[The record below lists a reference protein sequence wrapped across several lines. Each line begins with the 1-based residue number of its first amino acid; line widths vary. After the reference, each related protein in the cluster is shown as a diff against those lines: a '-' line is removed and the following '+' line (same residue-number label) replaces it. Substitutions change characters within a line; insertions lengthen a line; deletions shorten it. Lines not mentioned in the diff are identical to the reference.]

1 MGENERNWFKMQ
13 PNLMCGREMIDIC
26 EEIAKKGH
34 GTLKND
40 FIQTAPILIETTSF
54 VKTVILQ
61 KLQKIQYCKW
71 CHSKAE

>member
-1 MGENERNWFKMQ
+1 MQ
-13 PNLMCGREMIDIC
+13 SNLMCGREMIDIC

-40 FIQTAPILIETTSF
+40 FIQTAPILNETTSF

-61 KLQKIQYCKW
+61 KLQKIQYC
-71 CHSKAE
+71 E